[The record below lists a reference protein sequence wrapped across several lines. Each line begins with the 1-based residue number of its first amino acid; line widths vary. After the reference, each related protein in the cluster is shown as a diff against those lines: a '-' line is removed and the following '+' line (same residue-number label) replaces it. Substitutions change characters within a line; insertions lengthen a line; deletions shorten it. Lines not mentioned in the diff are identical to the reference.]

1 MNEKQNNTINSD
13 LEEYFI
19 KLMTR
24 GISQIKTPREDGNI
38 SLETEKS
45 LKSSIYKVLDTE
57 QKYRFLI
64 HHVNEIIFKSDIIT
78 FDEKNIIQ
86 EIMQDITS
94 AHKTTY
100 ETNEINK
107 KKLEGCVREIFKS
120 EERYRFLIEHIGEII
135 FTCNHEYVFSYLNPQ
150 WQTMLGYS
158 IKDSLETSLFD
169 YIHEDDLPLIQE
181 KLNRLTERSTRIVN
195 FEYRLQNFKGDWK
208 HHLMTCT
215 PVVDSYG
222 QVTQILGVS
231 RDISERKILQHKIR
245 DYNERLERKVRERT
259 TEINSA
265 YKELQQINTKLIQS
279 EKMAAVGELSSGI
292 AHEFNNII
300 GIMQAYAEFARCQ
313 PTEKNRKK
321 LIEAVL
327 LSSDRAK
334 TIIQSLLGFS
344 RRIEPLQELA
354 NINGAVEDV
363 LILLETELKKTNITV
378 VKKLDLNLPK
388 IIFDIGQIEQV
399 ILNLLVNAKHAL
411 FQNKNSDNKRI
422 TIRTFEKDHYIKIS
436 VSDNG
441 IGIKKAH
448 LDKIFQPF
456 FSTKG
461 AYGKSKIPGTGLGLS
476 VSLGIIENHHGTLE
490 VTSKEN
496 SKTTFTIS
504 IPKNFSAK
512 PINKISRLVSNNYR
526 SAKKENQISTPHL
539 YKKTANILVVDDE
552 EYLRNA
558 LCDILSSEGYNLI
571 PAEDGE
577 TAINLFKNSHF
588 DLVLMDIMMPGID
601 GFETI
606 KMLRAIDSNI
616 KVLIISGSTHF
627 IPVDSLK
634 EHDVQGVVFKPFEL
648 NKLLATICGIL
659 DSSIEEDK

>member
-1 MNEKQNNTINSD
+1 MNEKQNNSINSD
-13 LEEYFI
+13 LEEYFV

-24 GISQIKTPREDGNI
+24 GISQIKTPREDGSI
-38 SLETEKS
+38 SLETEQS

-64 HHVNEIIFKSDIIT
+64 HHVNEIVFKSDIIT
-78 FDEKNIIQ
+78 FDEKNVLQ
-86 EIMQDITS
+86 EIMQDITN
-94 AHKTTY
+94 ANKTNY

-107 KKLEGCVREIFKS
+107 KQLEGCVREIFKS

-135 FTCNHEYVFSYLNPQ
+135 FICNHDFMFSYLNPQ

-158 IKDSLETSLFD
+158 IKDSLETCLFD
-169 YIHEDDLPLIQE
+169 YIHKDDLPLIQE
-181 KLNRLTERSTRIVN
+181 KLNRLIEGSTRIVN
-195 FEYRLQNFKGDWK
+195 FEYRLRNFKGTWK

-215 PVVDSYG
+215 PIVDFYG
-222 QVTQILGVS
+222 QVTQMLGVS

-245 DYNERLERKVRERT
+245 DYNKRLERKVCERT

-313 PTEKNRKK
+313 PTEKNRNK

-354 NINGAVEDV
+354 NINDAIEDV
-363 LILLETELKKTNITV
+363 LVLLETELKKTDITV

-399 ILNLLVNAKHAL
+399 LLNLLVNAKHAL
-411 FQNKNSDNKRI
+411 LQNKNSSNKKI
-422 TIRTFEKDHYIKIS
+422 IIRTFEKDRYIKLSI
-436 VSDNG
+436 SDNG
-441 IGIKKAH
+441 IGIKKCH

-461 AYGKSKIPGTGLGLS
+461 AHGKSKIPGTGLGLS
-476 VSLGIIENHHGTLE
+476 VSLGIIENHHGNLK

-496 SKTTFTIS
+496 SRTTFTIS
-504 IPKNFSAK
+504 IPKNFNAK
-512 PINKISRLVSNNYR
+512 PIDKISKLVHDNYSSSKKENKIST
-526 SAKKENQISTPHL
+526 TPHL

-577 TAINLFKNSHF
+577 TAVNLFKDSHF

-606 KMLRAIDSNI
+606 KMLRAINSNI
-616 KVLIISGSTHF
+616 KVLIISGSSHF

-648 NKLLATICGIL
+648 NKLLVTISKIL
-659 DSSIEEDK
+659 DSST